1 MVSRQRENPIFN
13 ILFNIVIPV
22 VILRNGSE
30 WLDSIDV
37 NALNIHNDS
46 FTFLIAILFPCVY
59 FVYDLK
65 QKKDINFIAIIGF
78 LNVLL
83 TGGIGIFGGK
93 LGLSKNWFIIKEGSL
108 PLIIGLILWG
118 ISKYKRAIFNS
129 VLLNDIIF
137 DTDKIK
143 NSLSDNKK
151 STLDNLSYN
160 AGAYLIIGFFISSII
175 QFILASQ
182 IITSNPGEPNFNKE
196 VSTMTWVSYVAVFLP
211 TVLIVG
217 RGFLKLINGIE
228 DLTGLEKEDFLR
240 AERKIT

>member
-129 VLLNDIIF
+129 ILLNDIIF
-137 DTDKIK
+137 DTDKIR

-160 AGAYLIIGFFISSII
+160 AGAYLIIGFFMSSII

-217 RGFLKLINGIE
+217 RGLLKLINGIE
-228 DLTGLEKEDFLR
+228 NLTGMEKEEFLR
-240 AERKIT
+240 T

>member
-1 MVSRQRENPIFN
+1 MVSRRRENPIFN

-129 VLLNDIIF
+129 ILLNDIIF
-137 DTDKIK
+137 DTDKIR

-160 AGAYLIIGFFISSII
+160 AGAYLIIGFFMSSII

-228 DLTGLEKEDFLR
+228 NLTGMEKEEFLR
-240 AERKIT
+240 T

>member
-1 MVSRQRENPIFN
+1 MVSRRRENPIFN
-13 ILFNIVIPV
+13 VLFNIVIPV

-37 NALNIHNDS
+37 NALNIHSDS
-46 FTFLIAILFPCVY
+46 FTFLIAILFPCIY

-108 PLIIGLILWG
+108 PLTIGLILWG
-118 ISKYKRAIFNS
+118 ISKYKRAMFNS

-151 STLDNLSYN
+151 STLDNLSYK

-175 QFILASQ
+175 HFILASQ

-240 AERKIT
+240 A